1 MLYMILSDPPIF
13 FGYGSLSK
21 NVQQTKTLSLIYL
34 TNYKFFF
41 KSDAAGFQFNGDC
54 WAFSSKAKNY
64 QEEIYCSTSSKS
76 LRSNTVL
83 IRKTNKQPKLFN
95 TTYNDSVFET
105 KSGCHDS

>member
-1 MLYMILSDPPIF
+1 MILSDPPIF

-41 KSDAAGFQFNGDC
+41 KSDAAGFQFNDDC

-64 QEEIYCSTSSKS
+64 QEEIFCSTSSKS
-76 LRSNTVL
+76 LRSSA
-83 IRKTNKQPKLFN
+83 IRKTNKHPKLFN
-95 TTYNDSVFET
+95 TTNTCNESIFET
-105 KSGCHDS
+105 K